1 MPSLSKKKQE
11 RIALPEKVKGAI
23 WSKMTEE
30 RDLKFRSVSNLGPG
44 QYDPKQA
51 KGHIGPSPAFKS

>member
-44 QYDPKQA
+44 
-51 KGHIGPSPAFKS
+51 